1 MDSEELQGTTLR
13 ETVRKR
19 SDVLDS
25 LRSDPAPKPELVE
38 RLDVSRSTV
47 DRAVDSLRETGLIR
61 RTGGQYHVTVHGRL
75 IVESYQEYVDATDAL
90 AKAAP
95 ILDTIPLDSGIDRS
109 LLESGTIRLADPHA
123 PENAITAAVEE
134 LQSAERLRVFS
145 PIVKSN
151 YINLVHEE
159 VAEAGLDTD
168 LVLGQGAS
176 ESLASLATVTET
188 LEGLLG
194 AESFSLYTTDAELP
208 YMLYLMTGGTDAV
221 GITVHDDGAIVGSV
235 TANDPDAVAWGRER
249 FDEVMAAA
257 QKADKSNLL

>member
-1 MDSEELQGTTLR
+1 MDSEELQGKTLR
-13 ETVRKR
+13 EIIRRR

-25 LRSDPAPKPELVE
+25 LRSDPASKPELVE
-38 RLDVSRSTV
+38 RLDLSRSTV

-61 RTGGQYHVTVHGRL
+61 RIGGQYHVTVHGRL
-75 IVESYQEYVDATDAL
+75 LYGSYREYVEATDAL

-95 ILDTIPLDSGIDRS
+95 ILETIPLDSSIDRS
-109 LLESGTIRLADPHA
+109 LLESGTVDLANPYA
-123 PENAITAAVEE
+123 PENAITAAVED

-151 YINLVHEE
+151 YISVVYEE
-159 VAEAGLDTD
+159 VVGSGLDTD
-168 LVLGQGAS
+168 LVLEQGAS

-188 LEGLLG
+188 VEGLLG

-208 YMLYLMTGGTDAV
+208 YMLYLMTGSTDTV
-221 GITVHDDGAIVGSV
+221 GITVHDNGAIVGSV

-249 FDEVMAAA
+249 FDEVMTNA